1 MVANN
6 SYSSDLVYLIKS
18 NLVDYNYLI
27 QNVDEYLLK
36 EKENE
41 LIEEINDFCPELIK
55 DLEILSEIAHASI
68 EEVPFD
74 STVIEDSILCLI
86 NKVEYYYARKEYMNN
101 FWECDSNYYRVTLQC
116 INHILKTSLSKN
128 SDTMYEESY
137 KLKTIERSIF
147 SKLVSRAHSIIENAD
162 GPVTKDYLLTVIEDL
177 NDQHIFFVTKYKDIL
192 NYRGLYICDKNI
204 GFLADEKLEIH
215 KYLKQKLEC
224 SQTIHIDEIFS
235 DLYYK
240 NKDLMRRAYIKTP
253 YHLFSFLEHY
263 YSKDFSF
270 ARPFIATIGTKV
282 EPLEQVNSYLK
293 NVDEISVDDF
303 IEYMRDNHIKIY
315 SILSTIEEYNGL
327 FVLKNRETL
336 IRYNSTGIDH
346 SIAKHVLD
354 LIKYELEVDNC
365 KAVRDLLC
373 IIDFPKI
380 AIPWD
385 EWLIYS
391 VVKKYGRSIEALTS
405 SSQFKKS
412 VPIVALQGKY
422 QQSTIDKIAEQYSSS
437 LDNTFSTISQLED
450 LDNLSDDL
458 LLLEDN
464 FDWSD

>member
-1 MVANN
+1 MLGNK
-6 SYSSDLVYLIKS
+6 SFTSESVYLIKS
-18 NLVDYNYLI
+18 NLEEYNDLI
-27 QNVDEYLLK
+27 HNMDEYLLADK
-36 EKENE
+36 EQELTEEFEEFFPEMLKDIEQ
-41 LIEEINDFCPELIK
+41 LIEFVHVCIEK
-55 DLEILSEIAHASI
+55 DYFDISEI
-68 EEVPFD
+68 
-74 STVIEDSILCLI
+74 EDNISALI
-86 NKVEYYYARKEYMNN
+86 NKIEYYNDRKECM
-101 FWECDSNYYRVTLQC
+101 SNACKYESDYYDIMTKGVNYILQ
-116 INHILKTSLSKN
+116 NSLSKAN
-128 SDTMYEESY
+128 DAKFEQNYRIE
-137 KLKTIERSIF
+137 LIERSIF
-147 SKLVSRAHSIIENAD
+147 SNKIIRAHRIIENAD

-263 YSKDFSF
+263 YSKAFSF

-303 IEYMRDNHIKIY
+303 IEYMRDNHIKVY

-346 SIAKHVLD
+346 NIAKHVLD
-354 LIKYELEVDNC
+354 LIKDELEVDNC

-412 VPIVALQGKY
+412 VPIVALPGKY

-437 LDNTFSTISQLED
+437 LDNTFSTITQLED

-458 LLLEDN
+458 LLLEDD